1 VTRFFASKNVVH
13 IENIIAVLI
22 VIAVVFDSLAW
33 FRKDTSGIPRRL
45 VIETWIADTVCGR
58 KMGG

>member
-1 VTRFFASKNVVH
+1 MTRFFASKNVVH

-33 FRKDTSGIPRRL
+33 FR
-45 VIETWIADTVCGR
+45 
-58 KMGG
+58 